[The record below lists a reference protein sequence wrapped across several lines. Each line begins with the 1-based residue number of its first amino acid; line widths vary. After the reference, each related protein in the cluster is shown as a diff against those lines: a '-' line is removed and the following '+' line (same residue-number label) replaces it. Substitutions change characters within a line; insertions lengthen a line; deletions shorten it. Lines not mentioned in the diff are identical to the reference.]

1 MRIKSILLENFCSHK
16 KFSADFGKVTHIKGS
31 NEVGK
36 STIKR
41 AIQFILNSRDENGKE
56 VTGIRPH
63 DSDGVEVDK
72 LETIA
77 EITVEIDGAEYQ
89 LKKNYHQDFN
99 KQGEF
104 KGNSTDCYVSDIL
117 KKTKDYAEFVDGI
130 IPNEMCINAQSF
142 LRLDMAKRREILEK
156 TFGTHT
162 NESVINEFKEFEP
175 IRALLNIGTVEE
187 LKKRCRIALKGDKSR
202 KGLYDL
208 LSDIPTRIDEVEKQR
223 VDIDTAELEL
233 GKKAVMELLKSN
245 QSKQASI
252 SEQQEELDKMSDG
265 IMELRFNLNEV
276 ERKANAE
283 LSDKKKALQ
292 LRIVELNSKLFNV
305 GMGIQD
311 NAREIGCLEN
321 DITRLEIERKKLADK
336 WKSVKAETF
345 DESTIICPTCKR
357 ELPSDEVEQLKA
369 NFEANKAERLA
380 KIEEI
385 GMKAKNDILQAQQE
399 ISKLTEC
406 NQHNN
411 VNKQKWEEELAV
423 LKRELEELPS
433 SVDMS
438 ANTEYMDIKAQIED
452 KQELLDKFNSF
463 EKIRQQYKDEEIEL
477 NEKLREFDRQ
487 IARADINTSIDERIN
502 ELQEEQRNLA
512 QKIVD
517 QEKELNLLE
526 EFERKKAELLEVDVN
541 NNFEYVKF
549 KMFEVQVNG
558 ELKNICQ
565 PVVNGESYDRNLN
578 HGNKILTEIDIC
590 RAFQKAHNV
599 ELPIIVDDCES
610 LDEWRVP
617 KVDNQL
623 ILIRRTDDNELKV
636 EMED

>member
-72 LETIA
+72 VETIA

-117 KKTKDYAEFVDGI
+117 KKTKDYAEFIDGI

-162 NESVINEFKEFEP
+162 NESVIAEFMEFEP

-187 LKKRCRIALKGDKSR
+187 LKKRCRIALKGDKSK

-223 VDIDTAELEL
+223 VDVDTSELEL
-233 GKKAVMELLKSN
+233 GKKAVMELLKNN
-245 QSKQASI
+245 QAKQNDVSKQY
-252 SEQQEELDKMSDG
+252 EDLDKMSDG
-265 IMELRFNLNEV
+265 ILELKFQLNDI
-276 ERKANAE
+276 ERKANEGLFAKR
-283 LSDKKKALQ
+283 KKLQ
-292 LRIVELNSKLFNV
+292 QQIDEVNNKLFNV

-311 NAREIGCLEN
+311 NMREIGKYE
-321 DITRLEIERKKLADK
+321 DIANKNETKRKELAEK

-345 DESTIICPTCKR
+345 DENTTICPTCKR
-357 ELPSDEVEQLKA
+357 VLPDDEIEQLKA
-369 NFEANKAERLA
+369 EFEKNRAERLA
-380 KIEEI
+380 KIEKD
-385 GMKAKNDILQAQQE
+385 GTLAKNEVLNAQGMIE
-399 ISKLTEC
+399 KLTEC
-406 NQHNN
+406 NEQNKA
-411 VNKQKWEEELAV
+411 NKQKWEEELIV
-423 LKRELEELPS
+423 LKKDMEELPS
-433 SVDMS
+433 SVDIS
-438 ANTEYMDIKAQIED
+438 NNEEYVALQKQIEEK
-452 KQELLDKFNSF
+452 KQFLDNSNLI
-463 EKIRQQYKDEEIEL
+463 EKLRKDLKDEEIEL
-477 NEKLREFDRQ
+477 NEKLRELDRQ
-487 IARADINTSIDERIN
+487 IAKADINTSIDERIN
-502 ELQEEQRNLA
+502 ELQEEQRSLA
-512 QKIVD
+512 QKIAD

-623 ILIRRTDDNELKV
+623 ILIRRTDDKELKV
-636 EMED
+636 EVE

>member
-1 MRIKSILLENFCSHK
+1 MKIKSILLENFGTHK

-63 DSDGVEVDK
+63 DANGTEVDK
-72 LETIA
+72 VETIA

-99 KQGEF
+99 RQGEF

-117 KKTKDYAEFVDGI
+117 KKTKDYAEFIDGI

-142 LRLDMAKRREILEK
+142 LRLDMTKRREILEK
-156 TFGTHT
+156 TFGAHT
-162 NESVINEFKEFEP
+162 NESVIAEFKEFEP
-175 IRALLNIGTVEE
+175 LRVLLNIGTIEE
-187 LKKRCRIALKGDKSR
+187 LKKRCRIALKGEKNK

-208 LSDIPTRIDEVEKQR
+208 LNDIPTRIDEVEKQR
-223 VDIDTAELEL
+223 VDVDTSELEL
-233 GKKAVMELLKSN
+233 GKKAVMELIKSN
-245 QSKQASI
+245 QEKQINLSL
-252 SEQQEELDKMSDG
+252 QQEQLDKMSDG
-265 IMELRFNLNEV
+265 IMELKFQLNDI
-276 ERKANAE
+276 ERKANE
-283 LSDKKKALQ
+283 GLFEEKKRLQ
-292 LRIVELNSKLFNV
+292 LQIDEVNNKLFNV

-311 NAREIGCLEN
+311 NMREIGKYE
-321 DITRLEIERKKLADK
+321 DIANKNETRRKELANK

-345 DESTIICPTCKR
+345 DESTTICPTCKR
-357 ELPSDEVEQLKA
+357 ELPSDEIEQLRA
-369 NFEANKAERLA
+369 DFEKNKAERLA
-380 KIEEI
+380 KIERDGTEA
-385 GMKAKNDILQAQQE
+385 KAEVVNAHDMIE
-399 ISKLTEC
+399 KLNAC
-406 NQHNN
+406 NKL
-411 VNKQKWEEELAV
+411 NKANEQKWEDELAE
-423 LKRELEELPS
+423 LKQKTSALPS
-433 SVDMS
+433 SVDVS
-438 ANTEYMDIKAQIED
+438 NNDEYVALQKQIEE
-452 KQELLDKFNSF
+452 KQKSLDKFNSF
-463 EKIRQQYKDEEIEL
+463 ENVRRELKDEEIEL

-487 IARADINTSIDERIN
+487 IAKAGINASIDERIC

-512 QKIVD
+512 QKIAD

-549 KMFEVQVNG
+549 KMFELQVNG

-623 ILIRRTDDNELKV
+623 ILIRRTDDKELKV
-636 EMED
+636 EVE